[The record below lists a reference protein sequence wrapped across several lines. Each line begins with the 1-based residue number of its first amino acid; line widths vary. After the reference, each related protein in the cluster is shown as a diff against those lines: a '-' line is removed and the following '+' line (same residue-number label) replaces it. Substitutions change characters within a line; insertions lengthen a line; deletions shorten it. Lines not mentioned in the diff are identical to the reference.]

1 MEEVFD
7 AVTGGAIWGIGFGLA
22 LTAVRGAGGGLRPLA
37 KNAIKGAMLVTDW
50 LQTAAEQSRETVEDL
65 YHEAKTEERRESRAA
80 SRPRPSRSRRTQ
92 KASGAE
98 A

>member
-37 KNAIKGAMLVTDW
+37 KNAIKGAMIVTDW

-65 YHEAKTEERRESRAA
+65 YHEARTEERRDSRPA
-80 SRPRPSRSRRTQ
+80 RPRPSRSRRTQ

>member
-1 MEEVFD
+1 MEEALD

-37 KNAIKGAMLVTDW
+37 KNAIKGAIIVTDW
-50 LQTAAEQSRETVEDL
+50 LQTAAAESRETIEDL
-65 YHEAKTEERRESRAA
+65 YHEARAEEQHNISPAARA
-80 SRPRPSRSRRTQ
+80 SRPSRSRR
-92 KASGAE
+92 KESGAE